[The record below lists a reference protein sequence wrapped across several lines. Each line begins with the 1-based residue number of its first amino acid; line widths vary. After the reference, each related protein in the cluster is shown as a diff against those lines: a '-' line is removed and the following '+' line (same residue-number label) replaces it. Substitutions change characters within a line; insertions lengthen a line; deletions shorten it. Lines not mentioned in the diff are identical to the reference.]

1 MPKRSD
7 IKKVLVIGSGPI
19 VIGQAAEFDYAGA
32 QACRVLKSEGINV
45 VLCNSNPAT
54 IMTDRALADEI
65 YLEPLT
71 EESLKRIILKEKP
84 DSLLASLGGQTGLTM
99 GCKLAKS
106 GFLEKHG
113 VKLIGTKLD
122 AIDRSEDRELFKET
136 MEKIHQPCVPSDI
149 AYTVEE
155 CAAIAKKLGYPVIV
169 RPAYTLGGAGG
180 GVAYNEEELRLISH
194 NGLMLS
200 PITQV
205 LIEKYIGGWKE
216 IEFEVLRDG
225 AGNVLTVCSMENFDP
240 VGIHTGD
247 SIVIAPAVTLADK
260 EYQMLRSASL
270 AIIAELGIEGGCN
283 VQYAL
288 NPDSFEYSVIE
299 VNPRVSR
306 SSALASKATGYPIA
320 KVATKIAL
328 GYTLD
333 EIRNDVTGKTYA
345 CFEPALDYVV
355 VKLPK
360 WPFDKF
366 LYAKRELGTRMKAT
380 GEVMAIGTSFEAAIM
395 KAVRGAEI
403 SLTTL
408 NHKKLIDLSREEL
421 LARLPEMTD
430 ERLFVVYQA
439 LQRGVT
445 ADEIFS
451 ITKIDRWFL
460 NKLKNLVAYE
470 RKLTMIKECYKDI
483 EATKAEGGE
492 IDETER
498 LLFDYEGEETYPVRK
513 AATGVLSREIY
524 EEGKRLGYLDKDI
537 EKFSGQKIPFHKKA
551 VFKMVDTCAAEFAA
565 KTPYFYSTYD
575 EADHDEAKPF
585 VAKSEKK
592 RIIVIGS
599 GPIRIGQ
606 GIEFDYSSVHC
617 VWTLKELGYEVVI
630 VNNNP
635 ETVSTDFDTADRLYF
650 ESLTAE
656 DVQNVIDVEKPY
668 GVIITF
674 GGQTAINLCAYFAK
688 HGIRI
693 LGTSADSVDMAEDRE
708 RFEALLEKYSIPRPK
723 AITVMTKEEA
733 LKAAEKLEYPV
744 LLRPSYVIG
753 GQNMTIAF
761 TEEDVCRYMD
771 VILAQ
776 GIENPVLC
784 DKYLMGTELE
794 VDAISDG
801 TDVLIPGIMQH
812 IERTGIHSGDSI
824 AVYPPYNLE
833 DTMLERIIEVSTQL
847 TLELKTKGLI
857 NIQYLIYRGQLYVIE
872 VNPRASRTVPYI
884 SKVTGVP
891 MVELATKI
899 IVGAKLKK
907 LGYGT
912 GLYPASPYVAVKV
925 PVFSFEKLNDVN
937 SQLGPQMKSTGEV
950 LGIGKTIEEAMFK
963 GLVSAG
969 FKMCHPSDQ
978 RPVGVYM
985 TVNDQDKFDIVSIA
999 KKFGDLGCTMYATK
1013 GTAKVI
1019 SDLGIDVTTV
1029 DRLSATDSVIKLMD
1043 EGKIDYIVYT
1053 GKTDLESIND
1063 FIRLHHHAILLG
1075 ITVLTALDTANAL
1088 ADIIAS
1094 KFTEDNT
1101 ELVDINHLRK
1111 EKLQL
1116 SFTKMQSCGNDYI
1129 YFDNRDG
1136 KITCPESIAINYVNI
1151 HYGIGGDGIVLIENS
1166 AVADAK
1172 MRIFNKD
1179 GTEGLAGGNAIR
1191 CVGKYLYEKGIVL
1204 SRDMRIETASGV
1216 KEVRVYSFNGK
1227 VNSASVNLGKAELA
1241 GKKIP
1246 CVWNED
1252 KIVNKPVKI
1261 GGQDYKITLVNIG
1274 NPHCVVFSEKVD
1286 AVDVETVG
1294 PVFEN
1299 CEYFPER
1306 INAEF
1311 IRVVNKVTIKMRV
1324 WERGNGETW
1333 SCGTGAAAAVVAA
1346 VLNGFCEK
1354 DTNITVKL
1362 RGGDLVVN
1370 YHSDGD
1376 VELMGSVKTVYEGKF
1391 EI

>member
-32 QACRVLKSEGINV
+32 QACRVLKNEGINV

-106 GFLEKHG
+106 GFLARHG

-149 AYTVEE
+149 AYTVDE
-155 CAAIAKKLGYPVIV
+155 CVAIANRLGYPVIV

-180 GVAYNEEELRLISH
+180 GVAYDEEELRSISH

-270 AIIAELGIEGGCN
+270 AIITELGIEGGCN
-283 VQYAL
+283 VQFAL
-288 NPDSFEYSVIE
+288 DPDSFEYSVIE

-333 EIRNDVTGKTYA
+333 EIRNDVTGKTFA
-345 CFEPALDYVV
+345 CFEPTIDYVV

-380 GEVMAIGTSFEAAIM
+380 GEVMAIGTSFEMAIM

-408 NHKKLIDLSREEL
+408 NHKKQIGLSKEEL
-421 LARLPEMTD
+421 LARLPEKTD

-439 LQRGVT
+439 LCRGISV
-445 ADEIFS
+445 DEIFAL
-451 ITKIDRWFL
+451 TKIDRWFL
-460 NKLKNLVAYE
+460 NKLKNLVEYE
-470 RKLTMIKECYKDI
+470 SELADCGKNTASDKL
-483 EATKAEGGE
+483 
-492 IDETER
+492 
-498 LLFDYEGEETYPVRK
+498 P
-513 AATGVLSREIY
+513 REIY
-524 EEGKRLGYLDKDI
+524 ERGKKLGYLDKDI
-537 EKFSGQKIPFHKKA
+537 EKFSGKKVPYHKKA
-551 VFKMVDTCAAEFAA
+551 VFKMVDTCGAEFSAR
-565 KTPYFYSTYD
+565 TPYFYSTYD

-630 VNNNP
+630 INNNP

-656 DVQNVIDVEKPY
+656 DVQHVIDVEKPY

-674 GGQTAINLCAYFAK
+674 GGQTAINLCRYFST

-693 LGTSADSVDMAEDRE
+693 LGTSADSVDVAEDRE
-708 RFEALLEKYSIPRPK
+708 RFEALLEKYAIPRPK
-723 AITVMTKEEA
+723 GITVMTKDEA
-733 LKAAEKLEYPV
+733 LKAAERLEYPV

-761 TEEDVCRYMD
+761 TEEDVSRYMD

-969 FKMCHPSDQ
+969 FKMCHPSEQ

-999 KKFGDLGCTMYATK
+999 KKFADLGCTMYATK
-1013 GTAKVI
+1013 GTAEVI
-1019 SDLGIDVTTV
+1019 SELGVDVTVV
-1029 DRLSATDSVIKLMD
+1029 DRLSATDTVVKLMN

-1179 GTEGLAGGNAIR
+1179 GTEGRVGGNAIR
-1191 CVGKYLYEKGIVL
+1191 CVGKYLYEKGIVP
-1204 SRDMRIETASGV
+1204 RREMKIETANGIN
-1216 KEVRVYSFNGK
+1216 EVTVYSFNGK

-1241 GKKIP
+1241 GENIP
-1246 CVWNED
+1246 CIWKED
-1252 KIVNKPVKI
+1252 KIVNKPATI
-1261 GGQDYKITLVNIG
+1261 GGKEYKVTLVNLG

-1294 PVFEN
+1294 PLFEN

-1311 IRVVNKVTIKMRV
+1311 IRVVNRVTIKMRV

-1346 VLNGFCEK
+1346 VLNGYCDR

-1370 YHSDGD
+1370 YHSDGE
-1376 VELMGSVKTVYEGKF
+1376 VELMGSVKTVYEGRL

>member
-54 IMTDRALADEI
+54 IMTDKALADEI

-71 EESLKRIILKEKP
+71 EESLKRIIIKEKP

-106 GFLEKHG
+106 GFLEEHG
-113 VKLIGTKLD
+113 VRLIGTKLD

-136 MEKIHQPCVPSDI
+136 MEKINQPCVPSDI

-155 CAAIAKKLGYPVIV
+155 CVEIADRLGYPVII

-205 LIEKYIGGWKE
+205 LIEKYIAGWKE
-216 IEFEVLRDG
+216 IEFEVLRDS
-225 AGNVLTVCSMENFDP
+225 AGNVLTVCSMENVDP
-240 VGIHTGD
+240 VGMHTGD
-247 SIVIAPAVTLADK
+247 SIVVAPALTLSTK
-260 EYQMLRSASL
+260 EYNMLRSSAL
-270 AIIAELGIEGGCN
+270 AIITELGIEGGCN
-283 VQYAL
+283 VQFAL

-306 SSALASKATGYPIA
+306 SSALASKATGFPIA
-320 KVATKIAL
+320 KVTSKIAL

-333 EIRNDVTGKTYA
+333 EIKNDVTGTSYA
-345 CFEPALDYVV
+345 CFEPTIDYLV
-355 VKLPK
+355 VKMPK

-380 GEVMAIGTSFEAAIM
+380 GEVMSIGTSFEMAIM

-403 SLTTL
+403 STTTM
-408 NHKKLIDLSREEL
+408 NYKKFVDTSKEEL
-421 LARLPEMTD
+421 KAKLHEMTD
-430 ERLFVVYQA
+430 ERIFVVYAA
-439 LQRGVT
+439 LKKGVT
-445 ADEIFS
+445 VDEVFE

-460 NKLKNLVAYE
+460 NKFKNLIEYE
-470 RKLTMIKECYKDI
+470 EKLATEKLTKD
-483 EATKAEGGE
+483 
-492 IDETER
+492 
-498 LLFDYEGEETYPVRK
+498 LYN
-513 AATGVLSREIY
+513 
-524 EEGKRLGYLDKDI
+524 EGKNLGYLDKDI
-537 EKFSGQKIPFHKKA
+537 EAFSGQKIPYRKKA
-551 VFKMVDTCAAEFAA
+551 VFKMVDTCAGEFAA
-565 KTPYFYSTYD
+565 KTPYFYSTFD
-575 EADHDEAKPF
+575 PAAHDEAKPF
-585 VAKSEKK
+585 AKKSGKK
-592 RIIVIGS
+592 RIVVIGS

-630 VNNNP
+630 INNNP

-650 ESLTAE
+650 EPLTPE
-656 DVQNVIDVEKPY
+656 DVQHVLDIEKPH

-674 GGQTAINLCAYFAK
+674 GGQTAIKLCSYFDK
-688 HGIRI
+688 NGIRI
-693 LGTSADSVDMAEDRE
+693 LGTSADSVDAAEDRE
-708 RFEALLEKYSIPRPK
+708 RFEALLDKYCIPRPK
-723 AITVMTKEEA
+723 ALTVMTKEEA
-733 LKAAEKLEYPV
+733 LKAAKKLEYPV

-801 TDVLIPGIMQH
+801 KDVLIPGIMQH
-812 IERTGIHSGDSI
+812 IERTGVHSGDSI
-824 AVYPPYNLE
+824 AVYPPYNLD

-847 TLELKTKGLI
+847 ALELKTKGLI

-899 IVGAKLKK
+899 IVGAKLKS

-912 GLYPASPYVAVKV
+912 GLYPSSPYVAVKV

-950 LGIGKTIEEAMFK
+950 LGIGKTLEEAMFK

-969 FKMCHPSDQ
+969 FKMCHPSEQ

-985 TVNDQDKFDIVSIA
+985 TVNDQDKLDIVTIA

-1013 GTAKVI
+1013 GTAQVI
-1019 SDLGIDVTTV
+1019 TDLGFDCNVV
-1029 DRLSATDSVIKLMD
+1029 NRLSATDELIRLMD
-1043 EGKIDYIVYT
+1043 EGKVDYIVYT
-1053 GKTDLESIND
+1053 GKTDMESIND

-1075 ITVLTALDTANAL
+1075 ITVLTSLDTANAL

-1094 KFTEDNT
+1094 KFTEENT
-1101 ELVDINHLRK
+1101 ELVDINALRS
-1111 EKLQL
+1111 EKLRL

-1136 KITCPESIAINYVNI
+1136 KITCPESIAVSYVNR

-1166 AVADAK
+1166 LVADAK

-1179 GTEGLAGGNAIR
+1179 GTEISVGGNAIR
-1191 CVGKYLYEKGIVL
+1191 CMAKYLYDKKIV
-1204 SRDMRIETASGV
+1204 SRNEMTIETLNGV
-1216 KEVRVYSFNGK
+1216 NQVKVYSLSGK
-1227 VNSASVNLGKAELA
+1227 VTSASVNFGKVELA
-1241 GKKIP
+1241 GEKIP
-1246 CVWNED
+1246 CVWKEE
-1252 KIVNKPVKI
+1252 KIVKKPVNV
-1261 GGQDYKITLVNIG
+1261 GGENYEITLVNVG
-1274 NPHCVVFSEKVD
+1274 NPHCVIFSDKVD
-1286 AVDVETVG
+1286 AVPLKKVG
-1294 PVFEN
+1294 PLFEN
-1299 CEYFPER
+1299 SEYFPAHM
-1306 INAEF
+1306 NTEF
-1311 IRVVNKVTIKMRV
+1311 IRVVNKTTIKMRV

-1346 VLNGFCEK
+1346 VLCGYCEM
-1354 DTNITVKL
+1354 DTNVTVKL
-1362 RGGDLVVN
+1362 RGGDLTVN
-1370 YHSDGD
+1370 YHSSGE
-1376 VELMGSVKTVYEGKF
+1376 VELMGNVKTVFEGQL

>member
-32 QACRVLKSEGINV
+32 QACRVLKNEGINV

-106 GFLEKHG
+106 GFLARHG

-149 AYTVEE
+149 AYTVDE
-155 CAAIAKKLGYPVIV
+155 CVAIANRLGYPVIV

-180 GVAYNEEELRLISH
+180 GVAYDEEELRSISH

-270 AIIAELGIEGGCN
+270 AIITELGIEGGCN
-283 VQYAL
+283 VQFAL
-288 NPDSFEYSVIE
+288 DPDSFEYSVIE

-306 SSALASKATGYPIA
+306 SSALASKATGYSIA

-333 EIRNDVTGKTYA
+333 EIRNDVTGKTFA
-345 CFEPALDYVV
+345 CFEPTIDYVV

-380 GEVMAIGTSFEAAIM
+380 GEVMAIGTSFEMAIM

-408 NHKKLIDLSREEL
+408 NHKKQIGLSKEEL
-421 LARLPEMTD
+421 LARLPEKTD

-439 LQRGVT
+439 LCRGISV
-445 ADEIFS
+445 DEIFAL
-451 ITKIDRWFL
+451 TKIDRWFL
-460 NKLKNLVAYE
+460 NKLKNLVEYE
-470 RKLTMIKECYKDI
+470 SELADCGKNTASDKL
-483 EATKAEGGE
+483 
-492 IDETER
+492 
-498 LLFDYEGEETYPVRK
+498 P
-513 AATGVLSREIY
+513 REIY
-524 EEGKRLGYLDKDI
+524 ERGKKLGYLDKDI
-537 EKFSGQKIPFHKKA
+537 EKFSGKKVPYHKKA
-551 VFKMVDTCAAEFAA
+551 VFKMVDTCGAEFSAR
-565 KTPYFYSTYD
+565 TPYFYSTYD

-630 VNNNP
+630 INNNP

-656 DVQNVIDVEKPY
+656 DVQHVIDVEKPY

-674 GGQTAINLCAYFAK
+674 GGQTAINLCRYFST
-688 HGIRI
+688 HRIRI
-693 LGTSADSVDMAEDRE
+693 LGTSADSVDVAEDRE
-708 RFEALLEKYSIPRPK
+708 RFEALLEKYAIPRPK
-723 AITVMTKEEA
+723 GITVMTKDEA
-733 LKAAEKLEYPV
+733 LKAAERLEYPV

-761 TEEDVCRYMD
+761 TEEDVSRYMD

-969 FKMCHPSDQ
+969 FKMCHPSEQ

-999 KKFGDLGCTMYATK
+999 KKFADLGCTIYATK
-1013 GTAKVI
+1013 GTAEVI
-1019 SDLGIDVTTV
+1019 SELGVDVTVV
-1029 DRLSATDSVIKLMD
+1029 DRLSATDTVVKLMN

-1179 GTEGLAGGNAIR
+1179 GTEGRVGGNAIR
-1191 CVGKYLYEKGIVL
+1191 CVGKYLYEKGIVPC
-1204 SRDMRIETASGV
+1204 REMKIETANGIN
-1216 KEVRVYSFNGK
+1216 EVTVYSFNGK

-1241 GKKIP
+1241 GENIP
-1246 CVWNED
+1246 CIWKED
-1252 KIVNKPVKI
+1252 KIVNKPATI
-1261 GGQDYKITLVNIG
+1261 GGKEYKVTLVNLG

-1294 PVFEN
+1294 PLFEN

-1311 IRVVNKVTIKMRV
+1311 IRVVNRVTIKMRV

-1346 VLNGFCEK
+1346 VLNGYCDR

-1370 YHSDGD
+1370 YHSDGE
-1376 VELMGSVKTVYEGKF
+1376 VELMGSVKTVYEGRL

>member
-32 QACRVLKSEGINV
+32 QACRVLKNEGINV

-106 GFLEKHG
+106 GFLARHG

-149 AYTVEE
+149 AYTVDE
-155 CAAIAKKLGYPVIV
+155 CVAIANRLGYPVIV

-180 GVAYNEEELRLISH
+180 GVAYDEEELRSISH

-270 AIIAELGIEGGCN
+270 AIITELGIEGGCN
-283 VQYAL
+283 VQFAL
-288 NPDSFEYSVIE
+288 DPDSFEYSVIE

-306 SSALASKATGYPIA
+306 SSALASKATGYSIA

-333 EIRNDVTGKTYA
+333 EIRNDVTGKTFA
-345 CFEPALDYVV
+345 CFEPTIDYVV

-380 GEVMAIGTSFEAAIM
+380 GEVMAIGTSFEMAIM

-408 NHKKLIDLSREEL
+408 NHKKQIGLSKEEL
-421 LARLPEMTD
+421 LARLPEKTD

-439 LQRGVT
+439 LCRGISV
-445 ADEIFS
+445 DEIFAL
-451 ITKIDRWFL
+451 TKIDRWFL
-460 NKLKNLVAYE
+460 NKLKNLVEYE
-470 RKLTMIKECYKDI
+470 SELADCGKNTASDKL
-483 EATKAEGGE
+483 
-492 IDETER
+492 
-498 LLFDYEGEETYPVRK
+498 P
-513 AATGVLSREIY
+513 REIY
-524 EEGKRLGYLDKDI
+524 ERGKKLGYLDKDI
-537 EKFSGQKIPFHKKA
+537 EKFSGKKVPYHKKA
-551 VFKMVDTCAAEFAA
+551 VFKMVDTCGAEFSAR
-565 KTPYFYSTYD
+565 TPYFYSTYD

-630 VNNNP
+630 INNNP

-656 DVQNVIDVEKPY
+656 DVQHVIDVEKPY

-674 GGQTAINLCAYFAK
+674 GGQTAINLCRYFST
-688 HGIRI
+688 HRIRI
-693 LGTSADSVDMAEDRE
+693 LGTSADSVDVAEDRE
-708 RFEALLEKYSIPRPK
+708 RFEALLEKYAIPRPK
-723 AITVMTKEEA
+723 GITVMTKDEA
-733 LKAAEKLEYPV
+733 LKAAERLEYPV

-761 TEEDVCRYMD
+761 TEEDVSRYMD

-969 FKMCHPSDQ
+969 FKMCHPSEQ

-999 KKFGDLGCTMYATK
+999 KKFADLGCTIYATK
-1013 GTAKVI
+1013 GTAEVI
-1019 SDLGIDVTTV
+1019 SELGVDVTVV
-1029 DRLSATDSVIKLMD
+1029 DRLSATDTVVKLMN

-1179 GTEGLAGGNAIR
+1179 GTEGRVGGNAIR
-1191 CVGKYLYEKGIVL
+1191 CVGKYLYEKGIVP
-1204 SRDMRIETASGV
+1204 RREMKIETANGIN
-1216 KEVRVYSFNGK
+1216 EVTVYSFNGK

-1241 GKKIP
+1241 GENIP
-1246 CVWNED
+1246 CIWKED
-1252 KIVNKPVKI
+1252 KIVNKPATI
-1261 GGQDYKITLVNIG
+1261 GGKEYKVTLVNLG

-1294 PVFEN
+1294 PLFEN

-1311 IRVVNKVTIKMRV
+1311 IRVVNRVTIKMRV

-1346 VLNGFCEK
+1346 VLNGYCDR

-1370 YHSDGD
+1370 YHSDGE
-1376 VELMGSVKTVYEGKF
+1376 VELMGSVKTVYEGRL